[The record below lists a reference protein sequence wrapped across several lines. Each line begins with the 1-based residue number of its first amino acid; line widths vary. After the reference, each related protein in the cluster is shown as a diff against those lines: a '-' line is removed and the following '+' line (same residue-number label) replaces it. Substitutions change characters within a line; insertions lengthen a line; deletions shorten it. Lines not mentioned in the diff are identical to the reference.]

1 MGDGV
6 QTGLAVLEVKEG
18 AGPASE
24 VALGS
29 GATTVGRAPDNDLV
43 LHQPSISRHHARLDV
58 GAGGVSVVDLGS
70 ANGTMVNGAELDP
83 RIPRALAPGEA
94 VTIGP
99 YSLVLR
105 LPRPDAPPPRPGP
118 IGMGQTRLRQTMV
131 AGEELPARLIVATS
145 AGTTEHVLEG

>member
-6 QTGLAVLEVKEG
+6 QTGLAIVEVKEG
-18 AGPASE
+18 AGAASE
-24 VALGS
+24 VALGGGS
-29 GATTVGRAPDNDLV
+29 TTIGRAPDNDLV
-43 LHQPSISRHHARLDV
+43 LHQPSVSRHHARFDV

-70 ANGTMVNGAELDP
+70 ANGTTVNGAELEP
-83 RIPRALAPGEA
+83 RIPRALDPGAA

-118 IGMGQTRLRQTMV
+118 MGEGRTRLRQTMV
-131 AGEELPARLIVATS
+131 AGQELPARLVVATN
-145 AGTTEHVLEG
+145 AGTTEYSL